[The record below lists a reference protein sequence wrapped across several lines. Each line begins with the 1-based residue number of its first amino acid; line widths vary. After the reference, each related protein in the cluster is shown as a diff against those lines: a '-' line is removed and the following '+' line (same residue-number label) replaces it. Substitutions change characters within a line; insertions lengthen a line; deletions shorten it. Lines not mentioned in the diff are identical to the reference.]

1 MKMSDPDT
9 ASTSREDETTLREK
23 DILAIK
29 LLRAIREKKVPE
41 AKKILTENPNIH
53 YKDKTGCQ
61 GLHYAAQEGFL
72 DLVKTLIEEGAHVNC
87 FDHNG
92 QSPLHKASSRGHVD
106 VVINLVA
113 NGAQIGS
120 LDWNNHTPFEK
131 AVISRS
137 VGVVEIL
144 LMFGAEPNLQDWSWT
159 MEKFGEK
166 EIKIQ
171 ELITDHVPLV
181 PGYKY
186 EGIQFEVVYVKP
198 NEDITLDKLR
208 LTLSAIDVRNPFIFF
223 CRKMQSEYT
232 DLKSL
237 LHEDQTPYSDMFELR
252 TWGVTRKT
260 LSLKVIVEGIPKCN
274 EHLFIVSH
282 DRQQGR
288 VDNFIK
294 NEDENTTEVT
304 LTIKMNTKGPTQ
316 FAIAS
321 VFKKETFAISE
332 DEVVIKPTAEPEAE
346 IDIPKGTFDHAAE
359 LQLNVVDTNDVN
371 EDEEDESGPLLM
383 TNVIDMSMSDGQQPK
398 EEIVMKLPI
407 HKKGNEVEEMCVL
420 ATSEEDPDDVDDW
433 EVIEAQT
440 DSKGKAAVF
449 KIKHFSIYAGANKK
463 KVLEDKQAITEAIT
477 RSIKKERKVEFRFF
491 TRLEQERGKFQFILE
506 CWTPKK
512 LKKGGK
518 SRFEKDGCE
527 VVDFPAK
534 SYIVDENQTFKLR
547 FKGNCRKVTS
557 ESTTKVKEEGNDDE
571 TNEEQNENENEN
583 TDTEDN
589 DFVILDFVGKKG
601 YSFTIVDMIVLD
613 TEKPSGKVIID
624 KEIRTIEMIEQIVSE
639 PSGICKGKGQVVPVE
654 NIIFH
659 YEDLTEVVFGVK
671 LPPPPKPVR
680 EPTDIQIQ
688 SLVEEKKLE
697 EFAEKTDAEYPSF
710 VTGMDMKNL
719 KSIGV
724 QMNTE
729 EARIFGKNL
738 GINNDDIEEYMKLP
752 FGAVFMI
759 RKYRGRRPH
768 YSQKVSIKRALEAID
783 RHDLVPLIMPE
794 EAAKNTN
801 AVARNVDNEKSDM
814 NGTPDDKDVIRENDT
829 NVEKSNEE
837 PTELENNRDKE
848 NVQDIEQTCVPAQ
861 SDETQNEQLNE
872 TVGLQNHQDEE

>member
-1 MKMSDPDT
+1 MSDPDT
-9 ASTSREDETTLREK
+9 PSTSQENETAALQEK

-29 LLRAIREKKVPE
+29 LLRAIRERKVSE
-41 AKKILTENPNIH
+41 AKRILTENPNLQ

-61 GLHYAAQEGFL
+61 SLHYAAQEGFL
-72 DLVKTLIEEGAHVNC
+72 DLVKTLLEQGAHVNC

-120 LDWNNHTPFEK
+120 LDWTNHTPFEK

-137 VGVVEIL
+137 VDVVEIL

-159 MEKFGEK
+159 MGKLGNK
-166 EIKIQ
+166 EENIQ
-171 ELITDHVPLV
+171 ELITEHVPLV

-186 EGIQFEVVYVKP
+186 DGIQFEVVYVKP
-198 NEDITLDKLR
+198 NEDITLQKLR
-208 LTLSAIDVRNPFIFF
+208 LTLCATDVRNSFIFF

-232 DLKSL
+232 ELKSL
-237 LHEDQTPYSDMFELR
+237 LHEEQTPYSDMFELR
-252 TWGVTRKT
+252 TWGNSRRT
-260 LSLKVIVEGIPKCN
+260 LSFKVIVEGIPKCN
-274 EHLFIVSH
+274 EHLLIISQ
-282 DRQQGR
+282 DRLIGR
-288 VDNFIK
+288 VDNFMK

-304 LTIKMNTKGPTQ
+304 LTIKLNTRGPTQ

-346 IDIPKGTFDHAAE
+346 IDIPKGTFEKAAE
-359 LQLNVVDTNDVN
+359 LQLNVVDTKDVN
-371 EDEEDESGPLLM
+371 EDEEDEAGPLLM

-407 HKKGNEVEEMCVL
+407 HKKGDEVEEMCVL

-449 KIKHFSIYAGANKK
+449 RIKHFSIYAGANKK
-463 KVLEDKQAITEAIT
+463 KVLEDKQAITEAIA
-477 RSIKKERKVEFRFF
+477 RSIKKERKVEFRVF

-518 SRFEKDGCE
+518 SKFEKDGCE
-527 VVDFPAK
+527 AVEGPANAF
-534 SYIVDENQTFKLR
+534 IVDENQTFKLT
-547 FKGNCRKVTS
+547 FKGNCRRVSS
-557 ESTTKVKEEGNDDE
+557 ENSTKVKEEGNNDE
-571 TNEEQNENENEN
+571 TNEDNERENP
-583 TDTEDN
+583 DTEDN
-589 DFVILDFVGKKG
+589 DCVILDFVGKKG
-601 YSFTIVDMIVLD
+601 YSYTIVDMVVLD
-613 TEKPSGKVIID
+613 TEKPSGKVLID
-624 KEIRTIEMIEQIVSE
+624 KEIRTIEVIHQKVNE
-639 PSGICKGKGQVVPVE
+639 PSGICKGKGQVIPVE
-654 NIIFH
+654 NILFH

-671 LPPPPKPVR
+671 LPPPPKPMR

-688 SLVEEKKLE
+688 SMEEEKKLD
-697 EFAEKTDAEYPSF
+697 EFIEKTDAEYPSF
-710 VTGMDMKNL
+710 VPGMDMKNL

-724 QMNTE
+724 KLDTE

-738 GINNDDIEEYMKLP
+738 GLQNDAIEEYMKLP
-752 FGAVFMI
+752 FGPVLMI
-759 RKYRGRRPH
+759 NKYRGMRPH
-768 YSQKVSIKRALEAID
+768 YSQKVRIRKALEAID
-783 RHDLVPLIMPE
+783 RHDLVPIIMPE
-794 EAAKNTN
+794 ETERNTN
-801 AVARNVDNEKSDM
+801 AVARKEDDERIEAKDTTNDVNVINENHTDNE
-814 NGTPDDKDVIRENDT
+814 E
-829 NVEKSNEE
+829 SNKE
-837 PTELENNRDKE
+837 PTKMENMEVGE
-848 NVQDIEQTCVPAQ
+848 NVQDIE
-861 SDETQNEQLNE
+861 
-872 TVGLQNHQDEE
+872 

>member
-29 LLRAIREKKVPE
+29 LLRAIREKKVSE

-53 YKDKTGCQ
+53 YRDKTGCQ
-61 GLHYAAQEGFL
+61 EW
-72 DLVKTLIEEGAHVNC
+72 TI
-87 FDHNG
+87 
-92 QSPLHKASSRGHVD
+92 SLHKASSRGHVD
-106 VVINLVA
+106 VVIHLVA
-113 NGAQIGS
+113 NGAQVGS

-137 VGVVEIL
+137 VNVVEIL

-159 MEKFGEK
+159 MEKLGEK

-186 EGIQFEVVYVKP
+186 EGIQFEVVCAKP
-198 NEDITLDKLR
+198 NEDITLEKLR
-208 LTLSAIDVRNPFIFF
+208 LTLCAIDVRNSFIFF

-232 DLKSL
+232 ELKSL

-252 TWGVTRKT
+252 TWGATRKT

-274 EHLFIVSH
+274 EHLFVVSH
-282 DRQQGR
+282 DRQVGR

-304 LTIKMNTKGPTQ
+304 STIKMNTKGPTQ

-346 IDIPKGTFDHAAE
+346 IDIPKGTFDKAAE

-463 KVLEDKQAITEAIT
+463 KVLEDKQSITEAIA
-477 RSIKKERKVEFRFF
+477 RSIKKERKVEFRLF

-518 SRFEKDGCE
+518 SRFENDGCE
-527 VVDFPAK
+527 VIDLPAK
-534 SYIVDENQTFKLR
+534 LYIVDENQTFKLR
-547 FKGNCRKVTS
+547 FKGNCRKVSS
-557 ESTTKVKEEGNDDE
+557 ENTTKVKEEGNNDDE
-571 TNEEQNENENEN
+571 TNEEQNENENE
-583 TDTEDN
+583 DADSEDN

-654 NIIFH
+654 NITFH
-659 YEDLTEVVFGVK
+659 YEDLAEVAFGVK

-697 EFAEKTDAEYPSF
+697 EFVEKTDAEYPSF
-710 VTGMDMKNL
+710 VPGMDMKNL

-724 QMNTE
+724 QLNTE

-738 GINNDDIEEYMKLP
+738 GLNNDDIEDFMKLP

-794 EAAKNTN
+794 EAEKNTN
-801 AVARNVDNEKSDM
+801 AVARDVDNGKNDI
-814 NGTPDDKDVIRENDT
+814 NGTPDDKDVINESDT

-837 PTELENNRDKE
+837 PTAQENSSVKE
-848 NVQDIEQTCVPAQ
+848 NVQDIEETCVPAQ
-861 SDETQNEQLNE
+861 FDEKQNEQFNE
-872 TVGLQNHQDEE
+872 TVGLENHKNDE